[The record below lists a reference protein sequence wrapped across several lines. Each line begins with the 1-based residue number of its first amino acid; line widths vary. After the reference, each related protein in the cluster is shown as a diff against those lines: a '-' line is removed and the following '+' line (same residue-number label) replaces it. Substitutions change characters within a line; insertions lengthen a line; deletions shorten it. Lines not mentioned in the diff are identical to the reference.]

1 MKIAKKQ
8 YGGPVYS
15 PQGLQNVG
23 NQVLKFIEDGGVKG

>member
-1 MKIAKKQ
+1 MKIVKKQ

-15 PQGLQNVG
+15 PQGLKNVG